1 MHNPVSKIMWKRI
14 IVSVLGRTL
23 ITGKKGMD
31 YIPVVLFTKDLMDA
45 GKPIPVVNIIPM
57 KFVGV
62 PTNQGIKGNMQIS
75 LDP

>member
-1 MHNPVSKIMWKRI
+1 
-14 IVSVLGRTL
+14 
-23 ITGKKGMD
+23 MD